1 MGQLYPSGSAKNPA
15 QCKFFRKENLF
26 CFFIKLE
33 GSQGRET
40 SLTGLSPPLGG
51 SLREGKRLD
60 RFQSSLNAYVMKK
73 NHDWSGSMYIEI
85 QIENQNEFEPACR
98 IIDEAFSYPNID
110 IGYMILDT
118 DYLIQIN
125 EKRRTN
131 VRKN

>member
-1 MGQLYPSGSAKNPA
+1 
-15 QCKFFRKENLF
+15 
-26 CFFIKLE
+26 
-33 GSQGRET
+33 
-40 SLTGLSPPLGG
+40 
-51 SLREGKRLD
+51 
-60 RFQSSLNAYVMKK
+60 
-73 NHDWSGSMYIEI
+73 MYIEI

>member
-1 MGQLYPSGSAKNPA
+1 M
-15 QCKFFRKENLF
+15 
-26 CFFIKLE
+26 
-33 GSQGRET
+33 
-40 SLTGLSPPLGG
+40 TGLSPPLGG
-51 SLREGKRLD
+51 GLGEGKRLD
-60 RFQSSLNAYVMKK
+60 RFQSSPNVYDMKK
-73 NHDWSGSMYIEI
+73 NHEWSGSMYIEI

-118 DYLIQIN
+118 DYLIRIN